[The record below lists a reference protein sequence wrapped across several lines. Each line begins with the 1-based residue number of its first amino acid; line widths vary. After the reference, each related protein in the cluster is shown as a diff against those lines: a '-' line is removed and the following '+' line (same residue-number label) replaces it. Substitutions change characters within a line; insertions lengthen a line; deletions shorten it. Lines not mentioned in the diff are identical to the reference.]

1 METNMRV
8 RLANVVAIAS
18 ACAITCVLGGCASC
32 SRAEKTFQS
41 DMGGGLERTVTLYSL
56 DGKVIGAWEGRIDLA
71 DTEDEVWFDL
81 DGKRVNI
88 NGGIVV
94 VEEV

>member
-1 METNMRV
+1 MGA
-8 RLANVVAIAS
+8 RLAVAVAVCT
-18 ACAITCVLGGCASC
+18 AAIGMSGCASC
-32 SRAEKTFQS
+32 SRGAKTLQS
-41 DMGGGLERTVTLYSL
+41 DFGGGLERTVTLYGTTG
-56 DGKVIGAWEGRIDLA
+56 DVIKTWRGRIDLA

-94 VEEV
+94 VEEGE

>member
-1 METNMRV
+1 MGRWGKVM
-8 RLANVVAIAS
+8 VAVAL
-18 ACAITCVLGGCASC
+18 CAATSLMGGCASC
-32 SRAEKTFQS
+32 SRRAKTFQS

-56 DGKVIGAWEGRIDLA
+56 DGKVIAAWEGRIDLA
-71 DTEDEVWFDL
+71 ATEDEVWFDL